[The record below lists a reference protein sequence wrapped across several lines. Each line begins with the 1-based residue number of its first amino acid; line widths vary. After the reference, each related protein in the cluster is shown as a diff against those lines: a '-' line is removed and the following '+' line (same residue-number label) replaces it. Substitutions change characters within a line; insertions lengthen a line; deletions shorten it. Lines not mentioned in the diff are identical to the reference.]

1 MTQATRALEAIHP
14 YLSSMSDQAQ
24 RESRTRIWLDVISRA
39 EGYRRRR
46 RQTRV
51 IPMKSPFLLTAA
63 NYGGT
68 IRYNVGKQDHN
79 GFGD

>member
-39 EGYRRRR
+39 EGYN
-46 RQTRV
+46 RQA
-51 IPMKSPFLLTAA
+51 TAEA
-63 NYGGT
+63 DPSDTNEIAIFTDGSQLWWNHSLQCWEAGP
-68 IRYNVGKQDHN
+68 
-79 GFGD
+79 